1 MLKTRQAR
9 IPGIPRQNLLPFRIQ
24 IKNTFSRDTSDGGNA
39 ALPEEIHKR
48 SSLVLLLGFPVR
60 EVRISTLT
68 RLLQGFR

>member
-9 IPGIPRQNLLPFRIQ
+9 IPGIPRQSLLPFRIQ
-24 IKNTFSRDTSDGGNA
+24 IKNTLSRDTSDGGNA
-39 ALPEEIHKR
+39 ALPEEIQKR
-48 SSLVLLLGFPVR
+48 PSLVLLLGFPMR